1 MNRISILI
9 ISAICSLMCIFVA
22 DASDNV
28 AYKDKNV
35 RITLVTDGLARL
47 EYSPSGNFVDDPSFV
62 AVNRDYPEVKYS
74 VKDKKNM
81 VTISTGI
88 MKIEYKKT
96 GAFDKNNLKISSMRV
111 SPRPFIWKPGDSQ
124 KGNLGGTLRTLDR
137 MNGSKFDG
145 RDEVPMPDGLLA
157 TDGWTLID
165 DSSNFLFDDSDWAWV
180 KKRSDNSDSQDW
192 YFLAYGDNYKK
203 ALKDFTILSGK
214 VPSLP
219 AMPSDTGG
227 ADIMPIVMRN

>member
-111 SPRPFIWKPGDSQ
+111 SPRLSSGSPAIAR
-124 KGNLGGTLRTLDR
+124 KGI
-137 MNGSKFDG
+137 S
-145 RDEVPMPDGLLA
+145 A
-157 TDGWTLID
+157 
-165 DSSNFLFDDSDWAWV
+165 A
-180 KKRSDNSDSQDW
+180 RSV
-192 YFLAYGDNYKK
+192 
-203 ALKDFTILSGK
+203 LST
-214 VPSLP
+214 
-219 AMPSDTGG
+219 A
-227 ADIMPIVMRN
+227 